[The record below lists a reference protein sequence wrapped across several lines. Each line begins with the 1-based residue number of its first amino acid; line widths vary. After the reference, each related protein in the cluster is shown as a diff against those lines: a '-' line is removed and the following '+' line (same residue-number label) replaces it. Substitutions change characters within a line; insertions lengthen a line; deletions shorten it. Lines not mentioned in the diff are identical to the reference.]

1 MKKLVLTF
9 IAIAVATASAMAQ
22 EEVTAQDVQAAATEA
37 AEALT
42 AAEETPAPAPKPRYW
57 TNSLQTSLNFGQ
69 TALVNWAA
77 GGYNNV
83 TLAAFIDANANYAK
97 NKFKWDN
104 RLQLDYGFLYSADKP
119 IIQKYK
125 DRIYLQSNA
134 ALDTPVK
141 NLFYSADFSFKTQ
154 FGRNYNYKS
163 PAGDI
168 LDAINPNDKKALR
181 DAWRDARELTMSIC
195 SPAYIT
201 LGLGIKWTPKPWLT
215 VNFAPVTG
223 GVVIVAK
230 PELRN
235 MYSMDIRKGD
245 LNDYNDRV
253 AFINENKEFITGYNP
268 DTASAE
274 DKEKYNSLIA
284 NYNVYSD
291 WLAKG
296 GYFKPYRFELG
307 AQLKIDAKVDV
318 NDNFTYSTQ
327 IVAFYNYLK
336 PKQEPRISWDN
347 RIFWK
352 MAKYFSLTLST
363 NLIYDPEVKI
373 PYDFG
378 TKKQKAKMD
387 AAGTTTFKGVQFK
400 EFLELGFTYTIAS
413 KKD

>member
-1 MKKLVLTF
+1 MKKIVLT
-9 IAIAVATASAMAQ
+9 IVAVAVATLSAFAQ

-37 AEALT
+37 AAALT

-57 TNSLQTSLNFGQ
+57 TNSLQTNLNFGQ

-83 TLAAFIDANANYAK
+83 TLAAFVDANANYAK
-97 NKFKWDN
+97 GKFKWDN

-163 PAGDI
+163 PAGEI
-168 LDAINPNDKKALR
+168 LDNINPNDKKALR

-235 MYSMDIRKGD
+235 MYSMDIRKNQVDEFDMRKNFIDAYNAFDPDGKTAEEIEQHENELGTYNIYSAWIDKGD
-245 LNDYNDRV
+245 Y
-253 AFINENKEFITGYNP
+253 Y
-268 DTASAE
+268 
-274 DKEKYNSLIA
+274 
-284 NYNVYSD
+284 
-291 WLAKG
+291 
-296 GYFKPYRFELG
+296 KPYRFELG
-307 AQLKIDAKVDV
+307 AQLKLDAKVDV

-327 IVAFYNYLK
+327 VVVFYNYLK
-336 PKQEPRISWDN
+336 PKQEPRITWDN

-378 TKKQKAKMD
+378 TKKQRAKMD
-387 AAGTTTFKGVQFK
+387 AAGTNTFKGVQFK

-413 KKD
+413 KK